1 MQKSRQLLIVSLLA
15 LTLGVSA
22 ASCGSSSTTDTTV
35 AAAAVASV
43 RPTVIDVRTAA
54 EFATG
59 HVDGAV
65 NIDLSNGDLAAALA
79 GMDKSAAYVLYCR
92 SGNRSGQALALM
104 EQAGFANVKNL
115 GSLEQ
120 AAEAL
125 GTPIVTE

>member
-1 MQKSRQLLIVSLLA
+1 MQKSRQLLIVSILA
-15 LTLGVSA
+15 LALGVSA
-22 ASCGSSSTTDTTV
+22 ASCGSSSTVDTTV

>member
-15 LTLGVSA
+15 LALGVSA
-22 ASCGSSSTTDTTV
+22 ASCGSSSTADTTV

>member
-1 MQKSRQLLIVSLLA
+1 MQKLRKLLIVSLLA

-35 AAAAVASV
+35 VATAVASV

-59 HVDGAV
+59 HVDDAV